1 MGDRGREAPPAGTR
15 IDSRTRVLTALEHRE
30 ADRVPF
36 DVGASRSTGIHVAA
50 YQALRAALGLPPV
63 EPELPDFAQ
72 QLARVDRDV
81 LDRLGIDARGVFP
94 RPAST
99 YERALADD
107 GQYLSFRDEFGIG
120 RRMPRDGGL
129 YFDAYAHPL
138 AGDIDAADVDGFPW
152 PDPHDPARYAG
163 MADEAR
169 RIVEEEGR
177 AVYVVPICTGLT
189 EVFLRLRGFE
199 DGYMDLAAN
208 PDLAGLIMDRI
219 LAIKL
224 AYWERV
230 LGELGEWIDL
240 AGESEDLGGQGG
252 LLFSPEIY
260 RRLVKPRQAELFGLI
275 HARSRAR
282 VFLHSCGAI
291 RPLIPDLIEVGVDV
305 LNPVQVSAAGMDS
318 AELKREFGAELTFW
332 GGGVDTQRVLA
343 SGSPAEVRDEVRRR
357 IDDLK
362 PGGGFVFAAVHNI
375 QADVPVENV
384 IAMWEALREHGRYDG

>member
-1 MGDRGREAPPAGTR
+1 MEGADGAGAVVISR
-15 IDSRTRVLTALEHRE
+15 DSRARVLTALAHRE

-36 DVGASRSTGIHVAA
+36 DLGASRSSGIHVAA
-50 YQALRAALGLPPV
+50 YRSLRTALALPPV
-63 EPELPDFAQ
+63 QTELPDFSQ

-81 LDRLGIDARGVFP
+81 LDRLGIDAKGVFP
-94 RPAST
+94 RPGSA
-99 YERALADD
+99 YERMLTDD

-120 RRMPRDGGL
+120 RRMPKDGGL

-138 AGDIDAADVDGFPW
+138 AGDIDETDVERFAW
-152 PDPHDPARYAG
+152 PDPHDSARYAG

-189 EVFLRLRGFE
+189 EVYFRLRGFE

-208 PDLAGLIMDRI
+208 PDLAARIMDHI
-219 LAIKL
+219 LELKL

-230 LGELGEWIDL
+230 LAELGEWIDL
-240 AGESEDLGGQGG
+240 AGESEDLGGQDG
-252 LLFSPEIY
+252 LLFSPAIY

-291 RPLIPDLIEVGVDV
+291 RDLIPDLIEVGVDV

-318 AELKREFGAELTFW
+318 AGLKREFGADLTFW
-332 GGGVDTQRVLA
+332 GGGVDTQRVLG
-343 SGSPAEVRDEVRRR
+343 SGTPGEVRDEVRRR
-357 IDDLK
+357 IEDLK
-362 PGGGFVFAAVHNI
+362 PGGGFVFATVHNV
-375 QADVPVENV
+375 QPNVPAENLL
-384 IAMWEALREHGRYDG
+384 AMWEALREFGVYGE